1 MLEEVKAVL
10 REQLKTGD
18 KEITEDSRIKEDLGA
33 DSLDILQLL
42 MTIEE
47 TYGIRVP
54 DESLAGF
61 KTVGDVAR
69 FLEGTKKA

>member
-10 REQLKTGD
+10 REQLKLGD
-18 KEITEDSRIKEDLGA
+18 KEITEASGIKEDLGA

-47 TYGIRVP
+47 TYGIHIP

-61 KTVGDVAR
+61 RTVGDIVHY
-69 FLEGTKKA
+69 LEGIKQ

>member
-1 MLEEVKAVL
+1 MFEDVKKAL
-10 REQLKTGD
+10 IAQLKLGD
-18 KEITEDSRIKEDLGA
+18 KEITEESRIKEDLGA

-47 TYGIRVP
+47 TYGIRIP

-61 KTVGDVAR
+61 NTVGDIVKY
-69 FLEGTKKA
+69 LENIKK